1 MDKIEQEIKQDE
13 NTINDIAE
21 KLQLVS
27 NTNMVTKEELLQKF
41 IAKDVNKNKMIN
53 VAGQMFIEY
62 EKELDNSNQIIKG
75 YEDYIGDDKIR
86 KDILD
91 KVCEDNTKEICS
103 EKDEVYKNNSIN
115 RFIKILNNNKRE
127 IKLNK

>member
-1 MDKIEQEIKQDE
+1 MDKIELEIKQDE
-13 NTINDIAE
+13 NTINDIAQ
-21 KLQLVS
+21 KLELIS
-27 NTNMVTKEELLQKF
+27 NTNMVTKEELFQKF
-41 IAKDVNKNKMIN
+41 ISKDVIKNKMIN

-75 YEDYIGDDKIR
+75 CEDYIGDDKIR

-91 KVCEDNTKEICS
+91 KVCGDDTIEICS
-103 EKDEVYKNNSIN
+103 DKDEVYKNNSIN

-127 IKLNK
+127 MLSDR

>member
-1 MDKIEQEIKQDE
+1 
-13 NTINDIAE
+13 
-21 KLQLVS
+21 
-27 NTNMVTKEELLQKF
+27 
-41 IAKDVNKNKMIN
+41 MIT
-53 VAGQMFIEY
+53 VAGQMFFEY

-86 KDILD
+86 RDILD
-91 KVCEDNTKEICS
+91 KVCGDNVKEVCS

-127 IKLNK
+127 MLSNK

>member
-1 MDKIEQEIKQDE
+1 MDKVDQEIKQDKS
-13 NTINDIAE
+13 TINDIAE
-21 KLQLVS
+21 KLELVS

-41 IAKDVNKNKMIN
+41 VAKDVIKNKMIN

-62 EKELDNSNQIIKG
+62 EKELDNSNQIIKE

-86 KDILD
+86 KDIID
-91 KVCEDNTKEICS
+91 KVCGDNVKEICS
-103 EKDEVYKNNSIN
+103 DKDEVYKNNSIN

-127 IKLNK
+127 MLSNK